1 MVTRDFAKKFDDVT
15 DEEWNEIYAIR
26 AKNGDFYSN
35 SIHDGASL
43 KATTIVS
50 RNQEAAVKGF
60 IETFG
65 DTTANYMDKK
75 RDIVYPRSPKQHD
88 PDLEVFDNDK
98 GRYTV
103 EVKSY
108 HYTNAKD
115 LRLNFGVYLDDRK
128 LETGEDVL
136 DLIWRLDFHDAD
148 VVAFVTPDCSRCCWI
163 TRDSLSLDVKK
174 ENQPKIGAKGKSKVI
189 FYARRGNWMD
199 LYSFD
204 DLH

>member
-26 AKNGDFYSN
+26 AKHGDFYSN

-50 RNQEAAVKGF
+50 RNQEASVKAFLERCGASA
-60 IETFG
+60 IK
-65 DTTANYMDKK
+65 YMDKN
-75 RDIVYPRSPKQHD
+75 RDIIYPRSPKQSG
-88 PDLEVFDNDK
+88 PDLECIDASGSHV
-98 GRYTV
+98 TC

-108 HYTNAKD
+108 HYTTSKD
-115 LRLNFGVYLDDRK
+115 LRLNFNVYLDDK
-128 LETGEDVL
+128 NLKTGEDVL

-148 VVAFVTPDCSRCCWI
+148 FVLFVTPDCTKCCMV
-163 TRDSLSLDVKK
+163 TRDSLSFDVRP

-189 FYARRGNWMD
+189 FYAKRGSWMD
-199 LYSFD
+199 L
-204 DLH
+204 